1 LTKWRHVALTAGG
14 LLLADQLT
22 KLAAWHWLAPLKQIK
37 LIPGFFDLTFVL
49 NTGVAFGLMSGRT
62 DLVRVLVLAGAAFF
76 ALGVITVFIA
86 KAAPGQRLF
95 LWGLSLVAGG
105 AVGNIIDRLR
115 LSGVIDFLD
124 FYLGPCHWPAFNLA
138 DAGITI
144 GTGLIII
151 HLWRTR

>member
-1 LTKWRHVALTAGG
+1 MTKWRHVALPAGG
-14 LLLADQLT
+14 LFLADQLT
-22 KLAAWHWLAPLKQIK
+22 KLAAGHWLAPIKQIK

-49 NTGVAFGLMSGRT
+49 NTGVAFGLMSGST
-62 DLVRVLVLAGAAFF
+62 DLLRVIVLIGAAFF

-86 KAAPGQRLF
+86 MADPGRRLF
-95 LWGLSLVAGG
+95 LWGLALVAGG
-105 AVGNIIDRLR
+105 AVGNIVDRLR
-115 LSGVIDFLD
+115 FRAVIDFLD

-144 GTGLIII
+144 GTGFIII